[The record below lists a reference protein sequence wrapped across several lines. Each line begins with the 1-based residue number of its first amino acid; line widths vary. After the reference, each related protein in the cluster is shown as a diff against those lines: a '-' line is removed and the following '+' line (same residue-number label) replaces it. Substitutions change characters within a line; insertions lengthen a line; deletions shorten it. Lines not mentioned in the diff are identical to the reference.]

1 MVLAIPLIILIYAL
15 FSLAA
20 PQMSHAMMA
29 PIVAFFKQLFSPLPI
44 ERLVG
49 WLADKTVALAD
60 LFARSMGNAFD
71 GQSPQVRDYL
81 AHHGEIAKYNQN
93 SLERTKALLWGY
105 SNWNTNVDLPR
116 AIKDS
121 TGPLGVRVKALEHAK
136 GKTRP
141 AGLTGPQVGVVA
153 HKAATVTIPAKIQ
166 KDIAEIEWLR
176 SQHKLIYDIT
186 HLHKVPARGVPVEA
200 TQTGAQALARAK
212 AQANARFKRLEKLL
226 GATGLVA
233 AMSVALG
240 LPLAKMLKCNHFKA
254 LKRLPACGP
263 GSVLAG
269 LAGLFADI
277 LAFSAIC
284 ELLPVMEKGLELV
297 EPAIVSFTSG
307 AAAKLCSGNYKQP
320 AALTVPAL
328 RLPAFAGTPTIH
340 LP

>member
-141 AGLTGPQVGVVA
+141 AGLTGPQVGVIA

-226 GATGLVA
+226 GASGLVA
-233 AMSVALG
+233 AMGVAVG
-240 LPLAKMLKCNHFKA
+240 LPLAKMLKCNSFKA
-254 LKRLPACGP
+254 LRRLPPCGP
-263 GSVLAG
+263 GSIMAG
-269 LAGLFADI
+269 LAGLLIDAAILSDI
-277 LAFSAIC
+277 CAAFPLFDQGLALI
-284 ELLPVMEKGLELV
+284 EKPLV
-297 EPAIVSFTSG
+297 EFTSEVAGGLCHGDFTAPPAI
-307 AAAKLCSGNYKQP
+307 KLNYR
-320 AALTVPAL
+320 TTPAL
-328 RLPAFAGTPTIH
+328 G
-340 LP
+340 